1 MLLLC
6 LKYKRSKERHFVDH
20 LSEFVKFDS
29 IKEQIYRFTNLNKEH
44 VYILKCSGFPVSQS
58 HMEDRT

>member
-1 MLLLC
+1 MFKIQKKQGKAL
-6 LKYKRSKERHFVDH
+6 